1 MRSRP
6 KAASSRIDRCSS
18 AASLTPVAPA
28 PTMTQ
33 WSWPGRSGAVCAL
46 ARRRVLTMRR
56 LKRAAS
62 RLGVEGDGVLGGA
75 RGVEIIG
82 DAAGRR

>member
-1 MRSRP
+1 
-6 KAASSRIDRCSS
+6 
-18 AASLTPVAPA
+18 
-28 PTMTQ
+28 
-33 WSWPGRSGAVCAL
+33 
-46 ARRRVLTMRR
+46 LTMRR